1 MSRTPDAPDDR
12 DLDDGG
18 LDLTPRATGPRGPVR
33 TRRRW
38 GSIAVLVLLAVAGG
52 FIVRQALGT
61 ATLFFYNADEAVAKR
76 HELGSKRFRIQ
87 GTVVGPTRPT
97 ADAVVFTIAFN
108 GKQVDVRHTGSEPPL
123 FKPGLP
129 VVCEGRWDAA
139 RPVFDSDRI
148 LVKHTESY
156 KKANPAR
163 VGSDKP

>member
-1 MSRTPDAPDDR
+1 M
-12 DLDDGG
+12 L
-18 LDLTPRATGPRGPVR
+18 V
-33 TRRRW
+33 
-38 GSIAVLVLLAVAGG
+38 VLLFAAG
-52 FIVRQALGT
+52 FIIHQALGT

-87 GTVVGPTRPT
+87 GTVIGPTRPT
-97 ADAVVFTIAFN
+97 ANAVDFTIAFN
-108 GKQVDVRHTGSEPPL
+108 GQRVEVRHTGSEPPL

-156 KKANPAR
+156 KKANPGR
-163 VGSDKP
+163 VASDKP